1 MLSKWQ
7 FGVLPFFS
15 YMLGNIVKKTL
26 KSTTTLSINKA
37 NDTLKN
43 LGNDI
48 VTLDNAIDKKIGQVD
63 GKMYD
68 FSIEYAVRMNSQYP
82 NGASKKEVTAFNK
95 LVCPE
100 KMKAD
105 TRKKLSAMGNNN
117 ELLAL
122 DTATREVVG
131 EDYKSSD
138 LKDAIN
144 TTKVDS
150 DGKKTADTFRKMQKA
165 FQNAEKLAETRNAEI
180 SAGGD
185 DATNM
190 RDVLHWLLSLSN
202 DDIQNIFLT
211 HRELKICTDNDKAFV
226 SMEAREKAFEAIDR
240 MIINIIKQNNKNAS

>member
-1 MLSKWQ
+1 M
-7 FGVLPFFS
+7 
-15 YMLGNIVKKTL
+15 KKTL
-26 KSTTTLSINKA
+26 KNTTSLSTNKA
-37 NDTLKN
+37 NDELTK

-68 FSIEYAVRMNSQYP
+68 FSIEYAVRINSQYP

-100 KMKAD
+100 TMKSD

-117 ELLAL
+117 DLLAL
-122 DTATREVVG
+122 ETETRNAVG
-131 EDYKSSD
+131 EGYKSSD
-138 LKDAIN
+138 LKDVLGK
-144 TTKVDS
+144 KVDS

-165 FQNAEKLAETRNAEI
+165 FQNAEKLAESRDADI

-185 DATNM
+185 DAKNM
-190 RDVLHWLLSLSN
+190 RDGLHWLLSLSN

-211 HRELKICTDNDKAFV
+211 HRELKICTDNDKAFA
-226 SMEAREKAFEAIDR
+226 SMEAREKAFDAIDR

>member
-1 MLSKWQ
+1 
-7 FGVLPFFS
+7 
-15 YMLGNIVKKTL
+15 MLGNIVKKTL

-63 GKMYD
+63 GKMYS
-68 FSIEYAVRMNSQYP
+68 FSIEYAVRINSQYP
-82 NGASKKEVTAFNK
+82 DGASKKEVTAFNK

-100 KMKAD
+100 NMKAD

-122 DTATREVVG
+122 DTATREAIG
-131 EDYKSSD
+131 EGYKSSD
-138 LKDAIN
+138 LKDAIDK
-144 TTKVDS
+144 TKVDS

-165 FQNAEKLAETRNAEI
+165 FQNAEKLAESRDAEI

-185 DATNM
+185 GAKTV
-190 RDVLHWLLSLSN
+190 RDGLHWLLSLSN
-202 DDIQNIFLT
+202 DDIHNIFLT
-211 HRELKICTDNDKAFV
+211 HRDLKVCTDNDKSFA
-226 SMEAREKAFEAIDR
+226 SMESREKAFEAIDR

>member
-1 MLSKWQ
+1 M
-7 FGVLPFFS
+7 
-15 YMLGNIVKKTL
+15 KKTL
-26 KSTTTLSINKA
+26 KSTTTLSSNKA
-37 NDTLKN
+37 NDQLTK

-48 VTLDNAIDKKIGQVD
+48 VILDNAIDKKIGQVD
-63 GKMYD
+63 GKMYE
-68 FSIEYAVRMNSQYP
+68 FSIEYAVRINSQYP

-122 DTATREVVG
+122 DTATREAVG

-165 FQNAEKLAETRNAEI
+165 FQNAEKLAESRDADI
-180 SAGGD
+180 SAGGES
-185 DATNM
+185 ATTI
-190 RDVLHWLLSLSN
+190 RDGLHWLLSLSN
-202 DDIQNIFLT
+202 DDIHNIFLT
-211 HRELKICTDNDKAFV
+211 HRDLKICTDNNKAFA
-226 SMEAREKAFEAIDR
+226 SMESREKAFEAIDR

>member
-1 MLSKWQ
+1 M
-7 FGVLPFFS
+7 
-15 YMLGNIVKKTL
+15 KKTL

-37 NDTLKN
+37 NDQLTK

-48 VTLDNAIDKKIGQVD
+48 VILDNAIDKKIGQVD
-63 GKMYD
+63 GKMYE
-68 FSIEYAVRMNSQYP
+68 FSIEYAVRINSQYP
-82 NGASKKEVTAFNK
+82 KGASKKEITAFNK

-122 DTATREVVG
+122 DTATREAVG

-165 FQNAEKLAETRNAEI
+165 FQNAEKLAESRDADI
-180 SAGGD
+180 SAGGES
-185 DATNM
+185 ATTI
-190 RDVLHWLLSLSN
+190 RDGLHWLLSLSN
-202 DDIQNIFLT
+202 DDIHNIFLT
-211 HRELKICTDNDKAFV
+211 HRDLKICTDNNKAFA
-226 SMEAREKAFEAIDR
+226 SMESREKAFEAIDR

>member
-1 MLSKWQ
+1 
-7 FGVLPFFS
+7 
-15 YMLGNIVKKTL
+15 MLGNIVKKTL

-37 NDTLKN
+37 NDQLTK

-48 VTLDNAIDKKIGQVD
+48 VTLDNDIDKKIGQVD

-68 FSIEYAVRMNSQYP
+68 FSIEYAVRINSQYP
-82 NGASKKEVTAFNK
+82 KGASKKEITAFNK

-100 KMKAD
+100 NMKTD

-122 DTATREVVG
+122 DTATREAIG
-131 EDYKSSD
+131 EGYKSSD
-138 LKDAIN
+138 LKDAID

-165 FQNAEKLAETRNAEI
+165 FQNAEKLAESRDADI
-180 SAGGD
+180 SAGGE

-190 RDVLHWLLSLSN
+190 RDGLHWLLSLSN

-211 HRELKICTDNDKAFV
+211 HRELKICTDNNKAFV

>member
-1 MLSKWQ
+1 M
-7 FGVLPFFS
+7 
-15 YMLGNIVKKTL
+15 KKTL
-26 KSTTTLSINKA
+26 KSTTTLSSNKA
-37 NDTLKN
+37 NDQLTK

-48 VTLDNAIDKKIGQVD
+48 VILDNAIDKKIGQVD

-68 FSIEYAVRMNSQYP
+68 FSIEYAVRINSQYP
-82 NGASKKEVTAFNK
+82 KGASKKEITAFNK

-122 DTATREVVG
+122 DTATREAVG

-165 FQNAEKLAETRNAEI
+165 FQNAEKLAESRDADI
-180 SAGGD
+180 SAGGES
-185 DATNM
+185 ATTI
-190 RDVLHWLLSLSN
+190 RDGLHWLLSLSN
-202 DDIQNIFLT
+202 DDIHNIFLT
-211 HRELKICTDNDKAFV
+211 HRDLKICTDNNKAFA
-226 SMEAREKAFEAIDR
+226 SMESREKAFEAIDR